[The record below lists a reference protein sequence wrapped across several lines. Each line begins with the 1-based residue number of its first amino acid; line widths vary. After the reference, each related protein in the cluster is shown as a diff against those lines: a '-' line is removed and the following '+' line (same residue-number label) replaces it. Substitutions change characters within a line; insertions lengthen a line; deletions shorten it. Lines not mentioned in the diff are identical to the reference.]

1 MDTWLNRDQQRQHRL
16 EETGRGNSLE
26 VFSAQKLPATAT
38 DTASAT
44 GTRNGAEKGGAGQAR
59 QFVVRRPVLQRR
71 LLLRQPLF
79 LAVLPLSA
87 AVCRCLALSAAG
99 LDSVDADADE
109 MTPLL
114 LRLLR
119 GGCTVVPQHDRN
131 LLDYTLIGHWSRKE
145 LTRIN
150 DAVFW
155 KEKTTIKVK
164 KFNLKQ

>member
-1 MDTWLNRDQQRQHRL
+1 MDTWLNRDQRQYRL
-16 EETGRGNSLE
+16 EETDRGNSLE

-44 GTRNGAEKGGAGQAR
+44 GTRNGTEKGGERERERGKQDSSW
-59 QFVVRRPVLQRR
+59 LGG
-71 LLLRQPLF
+71 
-79 LAVLPLSA
+79 LSCSGGCCCGSHCA
-87 AVCRCLALSAAG
+87 WLSSLSDAVCRCLALSAAG

-131 LLDYTLIGHWSRKE
+131 LLDYTLIGH
-145 LTRIN
+145 
-150 DAVFW
+150 
-155 KEKTTIKVK
+155 
-164 KFNLKQ
+164 

>member
-1 MDTWLNRDQQRQHRL
+1 MDTWLNRDQRQRSL
-16 EETGRGNSLE
+16 EETDRQRSRRRQLPRSLFSPEIASDSDRYCVSNRNTKRNRERGE
-26 VFSAQKLPATAT
+26 GVV
-38 DTASAT
+38 
-44 GTRNGAEKGGAGQAR
+44 EQAR

-71 LLLRQPLF
+71 RLLRQLLC
-79 LAVLPLSA
+79 LAILP
-87 AVCRCLALSAAG
+87 VCRCLALSAAG
-99 LDSVDADADE
+99 LDPVDADADE

-150 DAVFW
+150 DAV
-155 KEKTTIKVK
+155 KSTSKVK